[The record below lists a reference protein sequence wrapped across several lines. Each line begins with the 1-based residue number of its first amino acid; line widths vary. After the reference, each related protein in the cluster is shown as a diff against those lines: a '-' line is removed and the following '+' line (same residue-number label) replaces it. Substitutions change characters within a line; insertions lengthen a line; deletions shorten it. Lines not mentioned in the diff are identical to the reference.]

1 MPARLRKFAS
11 TQPSGVLT
19 EMPMELSS
27 QTNSTGQGSF
37 WWAVHW
43 AALKAPSAV
52 EWFELASPKLHTTTL
67 SSGIGGVTPSRLA
80 WARAT
85 AVPTAFGRWLAMVE
99 VWGGTHKG
107 TEPHT
112 LWRPPEMGSS
122 LDAAS
127 DRAVSYTMSIPSL
140 RARSCMKAPER

>member
-1 MPARLRKFAS
+1 MPVRFLKFAS
-11 TQPSGVLT
+11 TQPSGVFT

-27 QTNSTGQGSF
+27 HTKSTGQGSF
-37 WWAVHW
+37 GWEVHW
-43 AALKAPSAV
+43 AALKAPRAV
-52 EWFELASPKLHTTTL
+52 EWFELASPKLQTTTL
-67 SSGIGGVTPSRLA
+67 SSGIGGVSPRRLA

-85 AVPTAFGRWLAMVE
+85 AVPTAFGKWLAMVE
-99 VWGGTHKG
+99 VWGGTHSG

-127 DRAVSYTMSIPSL
+127 DRAVSYTMSMSSL
-140 RARSCMKAPER
+140 RARSCMK